1 MGSLKIRRNL
11 KLDFV
16 GFTLTI
22 IRILMM
28 ETITF
33 QAAIQKAK
41 VQKQK
46 LILLLGNGFSIDFDP
61 KFSQKKI
68 IQSTQDQYPL
78 EDKEIYTDNENF
90 EAGVQQIS
98 ELKNLPPEKKQ
109 ESLKKFIEELSHI
122 HPKDPDCITP
132 IQFNQCAK
140 FLSNFQSIYTLNY
153 DLLLYWVIMRKK
165 LTDKFKDGFCKNRVP
180 ITGDFLTWY
189 PYKEGKTNLRYLH
202 GSLHLYLEPKN
213 NRIAKHRYSNGKSLK
228 EQFVEA
234 IDKNEFPKVVSG
246 GTSQEKLGV
255 INKCNYL
262 SCALESLKSADGFLF
277 IHGFNFNP
285 NDEHIIDAIAHSQ
298 IEKLFISIHPSNKLK
313 NIHNSIKNIQKIRNV
328 EVTYYHAKT
337 AEIWRSFKHGIE
349 DEQCAT
355 ADTAVAYSLE

>member
-1 MGSLKIRRNL
+1 MGSLKIKRNL

-41 VQKQK
+41 DQQQK

-68 IQSTQDQYPL
+68 IQSAQAQYPL
-78 EDKEIYTDNENF
+78 ENEEIYTDNENF
-90 EAGVQQIS
+90 EEAVQKFN
-98 ELKNLPPEKKQ
+98 EHKGLPPEKKQ
-109 ESLKKFIEELSHI
+109 ESSKNFIEVLSRI
-122 HPKDPDCITP
+122 HPNDPDCIRP
-132 IQFNQCAK
+132 IQFDQCAK

-153 DLLLYWVIMRKK
+153 DLLLYWVIMKEK
-165 LTDKFKDGFCKNRVP
+165 LNDEFKDGFCKSYLKKENY
-180 ITGDFLTWY
+180 LTWY
-189 PYKEGKTNLRYLH
+189 RDKEGRTNLRYLH
-202 GSLHLYLEPKN
+202 GGLHLYQEPKN
-213 NRIAKHRYSNGKSLK
+213 NRIAKLRYLNGKSLK

-246 GTSQEKLGV
+246 GTSQEKLEV
-255 INKCNYL
+255 INKCDYL
-262 SCALESLKSADGFLF
+262 SCALKSLKSADGFLF

-285 NDEHIIDAIAHSQ
+285 NDEHIIDAIARSQ
-298 IEKLFISIHPSNKLK
+298 IEKLFISIHPLNKLK
-313 NIHNSIKNIQKIRNV
+313 NIHNSIKNIQKTRTV
-328 EVTYYHAKT
+328 EVAYYDAET
-337 AEIWRSFKHGIE
+337 AEIWRS
-349 DEQCAT
+349 QT
-355 ADTAVAYSLE
+355 RY